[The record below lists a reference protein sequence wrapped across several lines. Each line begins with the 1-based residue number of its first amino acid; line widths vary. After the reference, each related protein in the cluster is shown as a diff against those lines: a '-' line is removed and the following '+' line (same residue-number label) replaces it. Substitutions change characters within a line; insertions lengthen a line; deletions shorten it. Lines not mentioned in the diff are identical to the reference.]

1 MRRALGPQVRGEG
14 DWAGPGERWAGP
26 GEQGRGL
33 AAQKPAGGAGRHVR
47 EEGAR
52 CLGWPGTRGPGFSR
66 ACLPAHVCII
76 FEMECGIGARGAARV
91 GGGTR

>member
-1 MRRALGPQVRGEG
+1 MRRALGPQVRGEA
-14 DWAGPGERWAGP
+14 DWAGPGER
-26 GEQGRGL
+26 GRGL

-52 CLGWPGTRGPGFSR
+52 CLGWSRSRGPGGSR

-76 FEMECGIGARGAARV
+76 FEMECGTGGAAGARGAARV